1 MDRKDSPEELQLTV
15 GLSVNA
21 PSPRRVDELSPPDDS
36 RGGFVLALVVLLL
49 FAIGIAG
56 AAGYQVVL
64 NEALLGVNAVET
76 QRALSVARAGLQ
88 RYVAMQV
95 GVHDT
100 TVTYSIEGG
109 DAVVTARLVAEV
121 DDYETLYLLRSEGV
135 YTDPTV
141 SGAAARR
148 VIYQY
153 AMKREAALD
162 HAAAFTQ
169 ATGDMRLHNA
179 TETYGLDEA
188 AALDCEQSQT
198 DIMAVLMGS
207 GSLTIDGSADVT
219 GTADSLTVGSLAA
232 VLDTLGLD
240 WDLLTSTSFPVD
252 YENVWPPCSLPADSF
267 PVTRFTGNVTG
278 TSSVCGRGVLIVA
291 GTLTVEVDYSWEGV
305 ILAGYFNPPNDDFHV
320 DGLVVSGLNGLGN
333 YTDVRQNG
341 FIHYNRCHA
350 FDAGRRLSHFRLV
363 GSTWWEGM

>member
-1 MDRKDSPEELQLTV
+1 
-15 GLSVNA
+15 
-21 PSPRRVDELSPPDDS
+21 
-36 RGGFVLALVVLLL
+36 
-49 FAIGIAG
+49 
-56 AAGYQVVL
+56 
-64 NEALLGVNAVET
+64 
-76 QRALSVARAGLQ
+76 
-88 RYVAMQV
+88 MQV

-162 HAAAFTQ
+162 HAAALTQ

-188 AALDCEQSQT
+188 TALDCEQSQT